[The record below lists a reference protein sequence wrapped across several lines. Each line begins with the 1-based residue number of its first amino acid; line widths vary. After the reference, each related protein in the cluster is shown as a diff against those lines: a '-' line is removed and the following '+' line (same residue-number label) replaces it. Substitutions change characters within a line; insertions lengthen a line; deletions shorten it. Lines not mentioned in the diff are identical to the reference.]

1 MVEPTSSATTAAAAM
16 GAVAITSIMPGVNGD
31 ALIGAF
37 AGAVV
42 FALHAKDL
50 TLTKRLIY
58 MVVSILIGY
67 LGAEEVL
74 RYTGMSS
81 YTLAAFGL
89 SAVVVTTALAGI
101 DKIRNFDVT
110 SLFKRGG

>member
-16 GAVAITSIMPGVNGD
+16 GAVAITSVLPGVNGD

-50 TLTKRLIY
+50 TISKRVIY
-58 MVVSILIGY
+58 MVVSIMLGY
-67 LGAEEVL
+67 LGADEVL
-74 RYTGMSS
+74 RYTGMTS
-81 YTLAAFGL
+81 YTLASFGL
-89 SAVVVTTALAGI
+89 SAVVVTLALASI
-101 DKIRNFDVT
+101 DRIRNFDIT
-110 SLFKRGG
+110 SFFKRG

>member
-16 GAVAITSIMPGVNGD
+16 GAVALTSIMPGVNGD

-50 TLTKRLIY
+50 SLPKRLIY
-58 MVVSILIGY
+58 MIVSILLGY
-67 LGAEEVL
+67 LGADEVL
-74 RYTGMSS
+74 RYTGMTS
-81 YTLAAFGL
+81 YTLASFGL
-89 SAVVVTTALAGI
+89 SAVVVTLALASI
-101 DKIRNFDVT
+101 DRIRSFDIT
-110 SLFKRGG
+110 SLWKRG